1 MLKAFRAK
9 TLEVVGR
16 RAGLEGAAAEH
27 RRARRLDG
35 LCDPDDLLARFDRAG
50 TRHHREVA
58 VARKGA
64 AGVDDRVFRM
74 EGAVGELVGI
84 RNAADGFNVGER
96 LNLVDRKVA
105 ARREAVFD
113 VGDVVRGGSGL
124 EDKDHDA
131 LQLV

>member
-1 MLKAFRAK
+1 
-9 TLEVVGR
+9 
-16 RAGLEGAAAEH
+16 
-27 RRARRLDG
+27 
-35 LCDPDDLLARFDRAG
+35 
-50 TRHHREVA
+50 
-58 VARKGA
+58 
-64 AGVDDRVFRM
+64 M

-105 ARREAVFD
+105 ARFTDDADRDLFGAFHDDGAEAARREAVFD
-113 VGDVVRGGSGL
+113 VGDVVRGGGGL